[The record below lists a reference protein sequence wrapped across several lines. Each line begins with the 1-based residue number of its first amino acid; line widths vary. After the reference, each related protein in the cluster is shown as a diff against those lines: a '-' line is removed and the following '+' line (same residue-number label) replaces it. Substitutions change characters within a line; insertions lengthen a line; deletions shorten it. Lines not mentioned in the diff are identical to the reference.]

1 MVFSIIQKSQLE
13 GANRL
18 DADYYQ
24 PEYLL
29 ISELLRRQKTQILK
43 NLSNFI
49 KKGIFDLSPDN
60 YRSSGIP
67 FVRTTNIK
75 DPLLDLEEIVFLE
88 ADIHQKNHS
97 TSLKS
102 GDLVFTKIGANIGD
116 LSLVPSDFYEYN
128 FSQNVAGVNVNKK
141 AINSHYLFTYLLSK
155 YGRKQIERRQMIS
168 GQGKLE
174 LEDLR
179 NLQIVIPSLVF
190 EREIE
195 SFIVESQRTKHLNIE
210 LYQDAENL
218 FLEGLGLKDF
228 QTLQDL
234 NYVVNYS
241 DTEKVERIDAD
252 YFQPKYEFLISKLGN
267 KKKLSEFAERINTSF
282 KIEPDKGYNYIEI
295 SDVNVGTGE
304 VVFNEVS
311 GKELPANAKIMVS
324 GGELI
329 VSKVRPTRGAIAII
343 PNEFNEDFVASG
355 AFSVFEVPSPT
366 KEFLQVVLR
375 SFIGKLQMERPTTGT
390 SYPTITDQ
398 DVENLLIPIVK
409 IETQQK
415 IADLVK
421 KSHEARKKSKELL
434 EEAKRKVEEM
444 IEKSFK

>member
-1 MVFSIIQKSQLE
+1 
-13 GANRL
+13 
-18 DADYYQ
+18 
-24 PEYLL
+24 
-29 ISELLRRQKTQILK
+29 
-43 NLSNFI
+43 
-49 KKGIFDLSPDN
+49 
-60 YRSSGIP
+60 
-67 FVRTTNIK
+67 
-75 DPLLDLEEIVFLE
+75 
-88 ADIHQKNHS
+88 
-97 TSLKS
+97 
-102 GDLVFTKIGANIGD
+102 
-116 LSLVPSDFYEYN
+116 
-128 FSQNVAGVNVNKK
+128 
-141 AINSHYLFTYLLSK
+141 
-155 YGRKQIERRQMIS
+155 
-168 GQGKLE
+168 
-174 LEDLR
+174 
-179 NLQIVIPSLVF
+179 
-190 EREIE
+190 
-195 SFIVESQRTKHLNIE
+195 
-210 LYQDAENL
+210 
-218 FLEGLGLKDF
+218 
-228 QTLQDL
+228 
-234 NYVVNYS
+234 
-241 DTEKVERIDAD
+241 
-252 YFQPKYEFLISKLGN
+252 
-267 KKKLSEFAERINTSF
+267 
-282 KIEPDKGYNYIEI
+282 
-295 SDVNVGTGE
+295 VGTGE